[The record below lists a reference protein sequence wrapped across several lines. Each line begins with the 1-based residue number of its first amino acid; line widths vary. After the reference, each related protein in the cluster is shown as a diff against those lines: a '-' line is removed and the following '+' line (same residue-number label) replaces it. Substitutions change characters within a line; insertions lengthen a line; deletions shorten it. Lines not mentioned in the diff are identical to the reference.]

1 MRIFMVS
8 KTGRGAYITPF
19 GMRRKALHTTKRGGS
34 SALLLSQGLG
44 ASDGGLG
51 GSTQVLEGVG
61 LKKGGQLPL
70 HQEKPAIENIQ
81 KRLEALTVKS
91 GTKRK
96 NVSFKI

>member
-19 GMRRKALHTTKRGGS
+19 GARRLALHRSKRGGS
-34 SALLLSQGLG
+34 SALLLSPGLG
-44 ASDGGLG
+44 ASDGGVG
-51 GSTQVLEGVG
+51 GTQGMG
-61 LKKGGQLPL
+61 LPL
-70 HQEKPAIENIQ
+70 SQEKPAIESVQ
-81 KRLEALTVKS
+81 RRLEALSVRG